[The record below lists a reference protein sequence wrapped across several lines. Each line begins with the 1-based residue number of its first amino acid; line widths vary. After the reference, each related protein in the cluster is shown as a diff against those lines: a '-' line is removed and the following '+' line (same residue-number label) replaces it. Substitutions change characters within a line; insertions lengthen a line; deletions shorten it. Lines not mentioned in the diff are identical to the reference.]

1 MITQNIE
8 SGVNLGYD
16 IGLIYYCIDSHCSS
30 MGMDDDEFWAL
41 EESIAKLKAFLDIL
55 PEGTQQEVM
64 NSSQYWIAVND
75 LMSDWRESIS
85 PVGGWPTDLVARLP
99 LTRNSFDIERVCTWL

>member
-1 MITQNIE
+1 MNTQKSK
-8 SGVNLGYD
+8 SGVNLKYE
-16 IGLIYYCIDSHCSS
+16 IGIIYQCIDRHCSS
-30 MGMDDDEFWAL
+30 TCMDDDEYWTL

-75 LMSDWRESIS
+75 LMSDWSESIS
-85 PVGGWPTDLVARLP
+85 PVNGWSTDLVARLP
-99 LTRNSFDIERVCTWL
+99 LTPK